1 MDLYNLP
8 KASILGKG
16 IEKTGSEKSYT
27 YTYKI
32 HNTHATHKKWSK
44 TDDTIFEDLSM
55 QVISEEQ
62 KEKIADLLNLFY
74 YFIICY
80 SKTCFKK
87 YANWDSKYKYNH
99 HNKSN
104 KLYLAGNTFDYK
116 TANALNSHS
125 KLLEMQ
131 MRLYYYRKQYQEGAT
146 FRNNYWT
153 KHKINEIMDFIDK
166 SLGQMV
172 NFISVPLKLISPD
185 ITEKINKYKYMEA
198 KIQKPSALIN
208 YDVAKALLGENW
220 QTYLFL
226 PSTSSI
232 PSVPTIPEEV
242 VKSNITEQLN

>member
-1 MDLYNLP
+1 MDVYNIP
-8 KASILGKG
+8 KPSILGKG
-16 IEKTGSEKSYT
+16 IEKYGIVKP

-32 HNTHATHKKWSK
+32 HNTHATQKKWGK

-55 QVISEEQ
+55 RVSSEEQ
-62 KEKIADLLNLFY
+62 KEKITDLLNLFY

-87 YANWDSKYKYNH
+87 NADWESKYKYNH

-104 KLYLAGNTFDYK
+104 KLYLVGNTFDYK
-116 TANALNSHS
+116 TANALNSHT

-131 MRLYYYRKQYQEGAT
+131 MRLYYYRKQYQEGVT
-146 FRNNYWT
+146 FRNAYWT

-172 NFISVPLKLISPD
+172 NFIAAPLKLISPD
-185 ITEKINKYKYMEA
+185 ITEKLNKYKYMEE

-220 QTYLFL
+220 QSYLFL
-226 PSTSSI
+226 PSTPFT
-232 PSVPTIPEEV
+232 PSVPTIPEDVE
-242 VKSNITEQLN
+242 KSNITEQLK